1 MLRATG
7 EPARIFVSHSHEDN
21 VWCRAF
27 MTALSRAGADVWYD
41 ERDME
46 PGRLDDVIVPELQA
60 RPIFIVVL
68 SPSAVASQWVQR
80 EVEAAIRLQNE
91 DATRT
96 ILPVLAA
103 KCTAPDTWNAYWHL
117 SAPRDR
123 PLLPLQAAARAV
135 EVLNKRRGLA
145 LHTVASPAITDL
157 YDTEHGTLLI
167 HMSRSFVIAACLTGI
182 AAFLVTGFLG
192 FRDLEAMRASSPY
205 FEPDWSRSIFHQPW
219 PLYLWFCALIVTL
232 EASILRHPALRR
244 QLAAMLVVTSVCIGL
259 VGVIYFYNVDINNL
273 RLNLLNALVGTNHF
287 LRPVLEA
294 QQWTFTLLN
303 FAVIGGFWLSML
315 YRWRRRARHL
325 PLRLAVNIGPEET
338 VDVATTEPDL
348 PRLIGGD
355 LVFLSV
361 VVAILAFLLRADVIT
376 ALIGRG
382 YVNTCAVTLPGTGC
396 VSPGD
401 AGSATTLTHI
411 DTYQALV
418 YFSVGFVLIMGW
430 AFTRRLHGEVE
441 RDDVVE
447 RLWNALLDF
456 LIAVREAFVRS
467 VPRFLGPALA
477 LRLLV
482 WIPLVLLSTISVAT
496 TAHYIQRY
504 LHLLSD
510 SKTCTSSANC
520 LDYLGNASFPPVRDL
535 LASGAQY
542 QAAVLALLYCGIA
555 YLAVVTAIAIQLL
568 HWRVIANTT
577 RLMRALVPVVL
588 PWLWVFPLALSAAN
602 ALVSVADLSQRA
614 PFPQPDLV
622 TIVLLAVGG
631 LSVAPRV
638 VRRVRS
644 RRQVRNKPPG

>member
-1 MLRATG
+1 MLRAATG

-27 MTALSRAGADVWYD
+27 VTALTRAGADVWYD

-46 PGRLDDVIVPELQA
+46 PGRLDDVIVPELRA

-68 SPSAVASQWVQR
+68 SPSAVASQWVKR
-80 EVEAAIRLQNE
+80 EVEAAIQLQNE

-103 KCTAPDTWNAYWHL
+103 KCNAPDTWNAYWHV

-123 PLLPLQAAARAV
+123 PLLPLQAAARVV
-135 EVLNKRRGLA
+135 EVLNKRRGLT
-145 LHTVASPAITDL
+145 LHIVASPAITDL

-167 HMSRSFVIAACLTGI
+167 HMSRSFVIAACLTGM

-192 FRDLEAMRASSPY
+192 FRDLEAMRQSSPY
-205 FEPDWSRSIFHQPW
+205 FEPDWSRSFFHQPW

-244 QLAAMLVVTSVCIGL
+244 QLAAMLVVTIIGIGL
-259 VGVIYFYNVDINNL
+259 VGFIYFYNVENNNL
-273 RLNLLNALVGTNHF
+273 LQNLLNALLGQRF
-287 LRPVLEA
+287 LLRVLGA
-294 QQWTFTLLN
+294 QAWTFTLLN

-325 PLRLAVNIGPEET
+325 PLRLAVNVGLEET

-361 VVAILAFLLRADVIT
+361 VVAVLAFLARADVIN
-376 ALIGRG
+376 ALTGTHLD
-382 YVNTCAVTLPGTGC
+382 TCAVTFPGTGC
-396 VSPGD
+396 ISPGD
-401 AGSATTLTHI
+401 AGSATTLAHI
-411 DTYQALV
+411 DMYQALV
-418 YFSVGFVLIMGW
+418 YFSVGFVLVMGW
-430 AFTRRLHGEVE
+430 AFARRLHGEVE

-447 RLWNALLDF
+447 RLRIALLEF

-482 WIPLVLLSTISVAT
+482 WIPLIVVSTISVAT

-520 LDYLGNASFPPVRDL
+520 LDYLGNASFPSVRDL

-542 QAAVLALLYCGIA
+542 QAEGLALLYCGIA

-568 HWRVIANTT
+568 HWRVISNTT
-577 RLMRALVPVVL
+577 RFVLALVPVAL

-602 ALVSVADLSQRA
+602 ALVSVAHLSQRV

-622 TIVLLAVGG
+622 TIALLAVAG